1 LAAIALILLSFA
13 PAAQAQPDVSGDYWS
28 SWLKQ
33 STMTGDWGGI
43 RTDLEQD
50 GFNFSMSYTG
60 GVQRNTNG
68 LYGIATDYAQS
79 IYFLTNV

>member
-1 LAAIALILLSFA
+1 
-13 PAAQAQPDVSGDYWS
+13 
-28 SWLKQ
+28 
-33 STMTGDWGGI
+33 MTGDWGGI

-60 GVQRNTNG
+60 DVQRNTNG